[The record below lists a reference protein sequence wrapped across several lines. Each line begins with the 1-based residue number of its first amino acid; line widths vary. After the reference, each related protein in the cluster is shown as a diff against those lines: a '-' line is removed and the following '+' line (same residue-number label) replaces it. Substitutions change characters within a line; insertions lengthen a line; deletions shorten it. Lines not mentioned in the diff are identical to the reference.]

1 MNFTSNI
8 TSGLH
13 DSMVIGNI
21 FTEINRLVAQATS
34 TVQVVVVLL
43 GIIAALVIA
52 AKGSWRINSI
62 VIGVLVGGLLIW
74 GAVAGV
80 PWMADQAESTIGTA
94 VITPALAG

>member
-52 AKGSWRINSI
+52 AKGSWRIISI

>member
-80 PWMADQAESTIGTA
+80 PWMADQAQSTIGAA
-94 VITPALAG
+94 VIIPALAG

>member
-8 TSGLH
+8 TAGMI
-13 DSMVIGNI
+13 DYVVVGNI
-21 FTEINRLVAQATS
+21 FSEINRLVAQATS
-34 TVQVVVVLL
+34 TVQVVVALL

-80 PWMADQAESTIGTA
+80 PWMADQAQSTIGTA
-94 VITPALAG
+94 LVLPGLAN

>member
-13 DSMVIGNI
+13 DSIVVGNI
-21 FTEINRLVAQATS
+21 FTEINRLVGQATS
-34 TVQVVVVLL
+34 TVQVVVALL

-80 PWMADQAESTIGTA
+80 PWMADQAQSTIGTA

>member
-80 PWMADQAESTIGTA
+80 PWMADQAQSTIGTA

>member
-8 TSGLH
+8 TSAIH

-21 FTEINRLVAQATS
+21 FTEINRLAAQATS
-34 TVQVVVVLL
+34 TVQIVVVLV
-43 GIIAALVIA
+43 GIIAALFIA

-62 VIGVLVGGLLIW
+62 IIGVFVGGLVIW

-80 PWMADQAESTIGTA
+80 PWMADQAESTIGA
-94 VITPALAG
+94 AAIIPALVG

>member
-13 DSMVIGNI
+13 DSIVVGNI

-34 TVQVVVVLL
+34 TVQVVVALL

-80 PWMADQAESTIGTA
+80 PWMADQAQSTIGTA

>member
-34 TVQVVVVLL
+34 TVQVVLVLL

>member
-74 GAVAGV
+74 GAVTGV

>member
-8 TSGLH
+8 TAGMS
-13 DSMVIGNI
+13 DYVVVGNI
-21 FTEINRLVAQATS
+21 FSEINRLVAQATS
-34 TVQVVVVLL
+34 TVQVVVALL

-80 PWMADQAESTIGTA
+80 PWMADQAQSTIGTA
-94 VITPALAG
+94 LVLPGLAN

>member
-13 DSMVIGNI
+13 DSIVVGNI
-21 FTEINRLVAQATS
+21 FTEINRLVGQPTT
-34 TVQVVVVLL
+34 TVQVVVALL

-80 PWMADQAESTIGTA
+80 PWMADQAQSTIGTA
-94 VITPALAG
+94 VIIPALAG

>member
-94 VITPALAG
+94 VIIPALAG

>member
-13 DSMVIGNI
+13 DSIVVGNI

-80 PWMADQAESTIGTA
+80 PWMADQAQSTIGTA

>member
-8 TSGLH
+8 TSAIH

-80 PWMADQAESTIGTA
+80 PWMADQAQSTIGAA
-94 VITPALAG
+94 VIIPALAG

>member
-34 TVQVVVVLL
+34 TVQIVVVLV

-80 PWMADQAESTIGTA
+80 PWMADQAQSTIGTA
-94 VITPALAG
+94 VIIPALAG

>member
-80 PWMADQAESTIGTA
+80 PWMADQAQSTIGTA
-94 VITPALAG
+94 VIAPALAG

>member
-1 MNFTSNI
+1 MNFTSTI
-8 TSGLH
+8 TSAIH